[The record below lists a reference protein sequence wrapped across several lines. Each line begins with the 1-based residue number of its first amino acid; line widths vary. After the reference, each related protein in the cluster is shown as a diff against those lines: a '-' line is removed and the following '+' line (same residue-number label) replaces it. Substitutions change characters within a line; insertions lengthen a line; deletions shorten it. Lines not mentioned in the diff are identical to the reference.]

1 MSGIA
6 TQAVIAL
13 SIALV
18 IWYVVGAQMNRRR
31 ASYLLRWVREGIR
44 EFGGE
49 ATWRRL
55 GASGFQV
62 TVEGTERPFKRI
74 EMMVLLE
81 SREIPLLWLFNR
93 FRGQRDLMVFKADLR
108 TRPRTEMEV
117 IRGRGRI
124 AKEVLKAVDE
134 KNWVKGEIEDTN
146 LIVAR
151 RGKDIAAM
159 AERLSPLLL
168 EHAPYILRISLRKAS
183 PHLLANLSLSGLE
196 EIEAEAVFGL
206 LGSVIEV
213 SQRV

>member
-1 MSGIA
+1 M
-6 TQAVIAL
+6 
-13 SIALV
+13 
-18 IWYVVGAQMNRRR
+18 
-31 ASYLLRWVREGIR
+31 RWVREGIR

-74 EMMVLLE
+74 EMMILLE

-93 FRGQRDLMVFKADLR
+93 FRGQRDLMILKADLR
-108 TRPRTEMEV
+108 TRPKTEMEIV
-117 IRGRGRI
+117 HKRSWIT
-124 AKEVLKAVDE
+124 KEVREAIDE
-134 KNWVKGEIEDTN
+134 KGWASGEIGHTN

-159 AERLSPLLL
+159 AEKLSPLLL
-168 EHAPYILRISLRKAS
+168 EHATYILRISLREAS
-183 PHLLANLSLSGLE
+183 PHLLVNLSLSGLE